1 MFQKILTRGSEE
13 LHLRIAFCGTP
24 TFAGHLPTI
33 ASKAK
38 YKTAIHNSAKCF
50 SSYEK
55 MKKISNL
62 ATKTL
67 FNKKIKKTIISYKM
81 NPILFYYYRK
91 IEQKLYTA
99 NWQNYF
105 EAKTKRDHK
114 ELKPR
119 EAREHVLQE
128 PRETLEHIEHI
139 APEAQEHARHETR
152 EAREHVR
159 HESM

>member
-1 MFQKILTRGSEE
+1 MQLSEKNILTVVFQKILTRGSEE

-99 NWQNYF
+99 N
-105 EAKTKRDHK
+105 
-114 ELKPR
+114 
-119 EAREHVLQE
+119 
-128 PRETLEHIEHI
+128 
-139 APEAQEHARHETR
+139 
-152 EAREHVR
+152 
-159 HESM
+159 